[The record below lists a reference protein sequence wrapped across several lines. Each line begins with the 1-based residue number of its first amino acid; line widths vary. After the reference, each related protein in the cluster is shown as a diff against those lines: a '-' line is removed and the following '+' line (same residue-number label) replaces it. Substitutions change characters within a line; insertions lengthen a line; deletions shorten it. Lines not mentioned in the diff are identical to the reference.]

1 MKMTGKFTIGC
12 ALLSVAFL
20 GACKPTPRTANDHPR
35 KAEIESAAEQA
46 PAGQQSEENP
56 TQVSLQPAAE
66 QPAGLLKVFVVSRAY
81 NPLRPWE
88 MEGDKTNSSMGV
100 YLGNGRVL
108 TTSEKLP
115 TATYVEIRLPD
126 QSQAVPA
133 RVVKVDADLGL
144 ALLTVQHEKDASIF
158 DGIRAHEVGAP
169 VQLGDVAQ
177 VHSLVNDVTPVQ
189 ADVRAEST
197 NTDEA
202 QVPLMTMRASSP
214 LPQNMEDGLPLL
226 RDGRIVGIVVSYKAS
241 NQSLN
246 VVNAELI
253 RRFLLQ
259 EPETSGVPVLG
270 GNFVSLNDPV
280 FRKYL
285 KLDPKQGGLYVS
297 KVEPSSS
304 LAAAGVRA
312 GDVLVSV
319 EGEPLDAVGNCK
331 HPIYGVINVSGLIRS
346 LKPCGESVALG
357 MMRDGEV
364 YQATVP
370 LNRDAV
376 EKSTLRREKPGT
388 PPRYIMWGG
397 LLFQPLT
404 ADYLD
409 ALEHRAGSLP
419 ISFVRVREGGKEL
432 ADQGVQEPV
441 ALTFVIPMPATLG
454 YDTLGFCRVTHVNG
468 TLVRSFAQFA
478 DLLDAPT
485 PDGSVRLTIDRAPY
499 DIYLDRR
506 TVEESNDVLRRR
518 VIHTLRRISS
528 EPHTMA
534 SGDAKP

>member
-1 MKMTGKFTIGC
+1 MMEKITFGC
-12 ALLSVAFL
+12 ALLGMALL

-35 KAEIESAAEQA
+35 RAETESATEPSSTQ
-46 PAGQQSEENP
+46 QQSQENP
-56 TQVSLQPAAE
+56 TPALLQPSVE

-81 NPLRPWE
+81 SPLRPWE

-108 TTSEKLP
+108 TTSENLP

-169 VQLGDVAQ
+169 VKLGDVAQ

-189 ADVRAEST
+189 ADVRAESA

-202 QVPLMTMRASSP
+202 QVPLVTMRAGSP
-214 LPQNMEDGLPLL
+214 LPQNMEDGLPVLK
-226 RDGRIVGIVVSYKAS
+226 DGRVVGMVVSYKAS

-259 EPETSGVPVLG
+259 EPEVSGVPVLG

-297 KVEPSSS
+297 EVEPSSS

-319 EGEPLDAVGNCK
+319 EGVPLDAVGNCK

-346 LKPCGESVALG
+346 LKPCGECVTLG
-357 MMRDGEV
+357 MMRNGEA

-376 EKSTLRREKPGT
+376 EKSLLRREKPGT

-409 ALEHRAGSLP
+409 TLERRAGSLP
-419 ISFVRVREGGKEL
+419 ISFVRVREGEKKLVE
-432 ADQGVQEPV
+432 QGVQEPV

-468 TLVRSFAQFA
+468 ELVRSFTQFA

-499 DIYLDRR
+499 NIYLDRR

-518 VIHTLRRISS
+518 VIHTLRRTSA

-534 SGDAKP
+534 PEDDKP